1 MELTKNNLIDLS
13 SADRHPLND
22 KTIGQLVADI
32 SRETSGLVQAEI
44 NLAKAELKKDAV
56 SAGVGVGMFG
66 GAALFALSG
75 FTFLWVTVGFLLM
88 EVAGLSGWISFGIVT
103 LFLLVVAGI
112 LALVGKSQVT
122 KVKGPQQ
129 TIDTTKQSIETI
141 KTAAKR

>member
-1 MELTKNNLIDLS
+1 MDTTKSTLIDLT
-13 SADRHPLND
+13 AGDRLDH

-56 SAGVGVGMFG
+56 SAGVGAGMFG
-66 GAALFALSG
+66 GAALFGLTG
-75 FTFLWVTVGFLLM
+75 FTFLWVTIGFVLM
-88 EVAGLSGWISFGIVT
+88 EVVGWSGWLSFGVVT

-112 LALVGKSQVT
+112 LALVGKSKVT
-122 KVKGPQQ
+122 KVKGPQE

-141 KTAAKR
+141 KTAARR